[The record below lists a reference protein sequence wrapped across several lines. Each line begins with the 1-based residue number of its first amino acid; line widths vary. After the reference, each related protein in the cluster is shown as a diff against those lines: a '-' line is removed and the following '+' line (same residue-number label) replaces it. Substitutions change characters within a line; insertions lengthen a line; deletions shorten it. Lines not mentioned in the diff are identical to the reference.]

1 VRPAIKDLASVTRS
15 FGSKSSLQVPAA
27 RFDSL
32 DLMDLR
38 PPLDDGAV
46 ADSQRLTSA
55 PETST
60 GADNRRRQFRTAS
73 NQGWTL
79 EEASKN
85 ARRLEAAIICE
96 WPTGLAISA
105 VSHEDSWKVEIMTD
119 GPLDVT
125 ASPVRP
131 AHKSQGKTGQA
142 RIPAVYASDC
152 VPVAELYLGN
162 RRGGY
167 HATANPA
174 NNRAGLAAVWV
185 ASVLKSPQA
194 WTGGL

>member
-1 VRPAIKDLASVTRS
+1 MDALKKPAKTREEL
-15 FGSKSSLQVPAA
+15 K
-27 RFDSL
+27 
-32 DLMDLR
+32 
-38 PPLDDGAV
+38 AV
-46 ADSQRLTSA
+46 
-55 PETST
+55 
-60 GADNRRRQFRTAS
+60 
-73 NQGWTL
+73 
-79 EEASKN
+79 
-85 ARRLEAAIICE
+85 IICE

-131 AHKSQGKTGQA
+131 AHKSQRQRLDRLGFLRFTLLIVFLYGTLHRQ
-142 RIPAVYASDC
+142 PA
-152 VPVAELYLGN
+152 G
-162 RRGGY
+162 RY

>member
-1 VRPAIKDLASVTRS
+1 LKKPAKTR
-15 FGSKSSLQVPAA
+15 
-27 RFDSL
+27 
-32 DLMDLR
+32 
-38 PPLDDGAV
+38 
-46 ADSQRLTSA
+46 
-55 PETST
+55 
-60 GADNRRRQFRTAS
+60 
-73 NQGWTL
+73 
-79 EEASKN
+79 EELK
-85 ARRLEAAIICE
+85 AAIICE

-131 AHKSQGKTGQA
+131 AHKSQGKTGPA